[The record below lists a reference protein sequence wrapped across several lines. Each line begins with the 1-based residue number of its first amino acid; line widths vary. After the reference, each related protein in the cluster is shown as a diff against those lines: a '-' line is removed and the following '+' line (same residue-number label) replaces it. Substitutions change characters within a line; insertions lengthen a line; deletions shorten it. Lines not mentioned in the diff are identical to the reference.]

1 MQKSAILV
9 IDGVSLDRCTA
20 HCERLFFEATTK
32 LAGVMCCRCSP
43 TQKTLITRKLKVFTN
58 MKIAAVGD
66 GGNDVGMIQEADV
79 GIGISG
85 KEGKQAS
92 LAADYALE
100 RFHYLSRLFLWHGRM
115 SYMRT
120 ANLGQFIVHRG
131 LIVAIIQML
140 FTLTFYFCAI
150 PVFNSYLQLGYSTYY
165 TFLPV
170 FSLVFDQDVENEES
184 VLKYPNL
191 YRNLQKGR
199 FFSAKTILI
208 WTAQSLY
215 QGVVVILC
223 TLIMFEDSFV
233 NIVIINF
240 SALICIEMLNLYS
253 ELKNPTRTT
262 FFCIVLS
269 MIAYVSSLF
278 LFRDYFNLTS
288 VDGHFLLK
296 ILAITLISWV
306 PVHFIKCS
314 AEKLDPSEAMRV
326 ERKSI

>member
-1 MQKSAILV
+1 M
-9 IDGVSLDRCTA
+9 SLDRCLRHA
-20 HCERLFFEATTK
+20 ERLFFESTTK

-43 TQKTLITRKLKVFTN
+43 TQKTAITQKLKLYTN

-66 GGNDVGMIQEADV
+66 GGNDVGMIQEADI

-92 LAADYALE
+92 LASDYALAK
-100 RFHYLSRLFLWHGRM
+100 FHYISRLFLWHGRM
-115 SYMRT
+115 SYIRT
-120 ANLGQFIVHRG
+120 SSLGQFVVHRG

-140 FTLTFYFCAI
+140 FCLTFYFCAI
-150 PVFNSYLQLGYSTYY
+150 PVFNSYLLLGYTTYY

-208 WTAQSLY
+208 WTTQSLY
-215 QGVVVILC
+215 QGMVVIFC
-223 TLIMFEDSFV
+223 TLVFFEDSFV
-233 NIVIINF
+233 NIVLINF

-253 ELKNPTRTT
+253 ELKNPTRTI
-262 FFCIVLS
+262 FLLVLMS
-269 MIAYVSSLF
+269 LAIYASSVF
-278 LFRDYFNLTS
+278 LFRDYFNLGTIS
-288 VDGHFLLK
+288 REFLLK
-296 ILAITLISWV
+296 ILAITVVSWL
-306 PVHFIKCS
+306 PVHFIKCC
-314 AEKLDPSEAMRV
+314 AQKLDPSEAARV
-326 ERKSI
+326 ENMGV